1 MITRV
6 TLLLVTG
13 TVLLGSPESWSN
25 NFVVRHFDQKF
36 NTYPSSATIVMSSQ
50 ATQFHKSLEV
60 VDLHADSLLWGRDLL
75 RRHTLGHVDL
85 PRLRQGGVLFQ
96 VFSIVTHAPRGIN
109 IHRNDAKKMD
119 MITVLAMASGW
130 PFKTWSSRLERA
142 LYQAARLSEMAD
154 RSNGS
159 LHVLRTR
166 RDLSDFRRN
175 RRPGD
180 VAGLLSVEGA
190 QVLEGKIENVDALFA
205 AGVRM
210 MSPTHFI
217 DTELGG
223 SAHGVSHGGL
233 TPFGRAVIARME
245 DKKMILDLSHA
256 SAALIDD
263 ALSIIKTPPV
273 VSHTGVRGTCPNER
287 NLSDDQLRQ
296 IAARGGLVGI
306 GFWSSAVCGHD
317 MASVARAIR
326 YAVDVMGVKHVA
338 LGSDFDG
345 AVAEP
350 IDSTGMPY
358 LTQALQEEKL
368 TNAQIRQIMGGNA
381 LRFFSQHL
389 PPP

>member
-1 MITRV
+1 
-6 TLLLVTG
+6 
-13 TVLLGSPESWSN
+13 
-25 NFVVRHFDQKF
+25 
-36 NTYPSSATIVMSSQ
+36 MSSQ